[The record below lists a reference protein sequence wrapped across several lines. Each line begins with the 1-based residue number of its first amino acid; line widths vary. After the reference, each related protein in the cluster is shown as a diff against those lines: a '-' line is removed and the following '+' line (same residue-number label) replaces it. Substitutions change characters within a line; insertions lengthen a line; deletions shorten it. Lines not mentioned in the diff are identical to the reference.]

1 VIRALLAALC
11 LVLAGCQP
19 QRDADPL
26 AARLEAGRRVWN
38 GSCYFCHGYSGD
50 ARTVAAD
57 VLDPKPVDFTSAAA
71 ARLTRD
77 DMLRA
82 VREGRPGTAMQGF
95 ASRLSP
101 DEIAA
106 VTDFVRD
113 EFMRKKAGNT
123 RYHTAE
129 NGWPDHE
136 RYRAA
141 FPFARGELTLAAAP
155 ESLTPE
161 QAAGRRLFL
170 GSCVSC
176 HDGGAKREAPVWE
189 TRAVSF
195 PLNVDA
201 CASCHAYSAALHDRA
216 PPADAT
222 HGGKVKREDYVSG
235 PYARHDKAPE
245 LVGATPLERRGE
257 ALFQKNCAFCHAA
270 DGTGKNWIGTFMEPH
285 PRDLTD
291 PQFRRA
297 ATRERL
303 ARAIRDGLPG
313 TSMPAWKS
321 VLPPADT
328 EALVAY
334 VRRGFGPYAE

>member
-1 VIRALLAALC
+1 VIRAALLALC
-11 LVLAGCQP
+11 LALAGCQP
-19 QRDADPL
+19 QPSADADPL
-26 AARLEAGRRVWN
+26 AVGRKVWN

-57 VLDPKPVDFTSAAA
+57 VLDPRPFDFTSDAAS
-71 ARLTRD
+71 RLTREQ
-77 DMLRA
+77 MLRA
-82 VREGRPGTAMQGF
+82 VRDGRAGTAMRGF
-95 ASRLSP
+95 ASRLSAE
-101 DEIAA
+101 EIAA
-106 VTDFVRD
+106 VTDFVRE
-113 EFMRKKAGNT
+113 EFIRKRGENT

-129 NGWPDHE
+129 NGWPAHE

-161 QAAGRRLFL
+161 QAAGRQLFL

-176 HDGGAKREAPVWE
+176 HDGGAKKAAPAWE

-201 CASCHAYSAALHDRA
+201 CASCHAYSAALHDKT

-222 HGGKVKREDYVSG
+222 HGGRVKQEDYLSG
-235 PYARHDKAPE
+235 PYAKHDVAPPIA
-245 LVGATPLERRGE
+245 GATTLERRGE

-291 PQFRRA
+291 PAFRRA

-303 ARAIRDGLPG
+303 AYAIRDGLAG
-313 TSMPAWKS
+313 TSMPAWKA
-321 VLPPADT
+321 VLRESDIDAV
-328 EALVAY
+328 VAY
-334 VRRGFGPYAE
+334 VARGFGPYAD

>member
-1 VIRALLAALC
+1 MIRAALLGLA

-19 QRDADPL
+19 QPPAQVDPL
-26 AARLEAGRRVWN
+26 ALGRKVWN

-50 ARTVAAD
+50 ARTVAAGY
-57 VLDPKPVDFTSAAA
+57 LDPKPMDFTSEAATRL
-71 ARLTRD
+71 ARED
-77 DMLRA
+77 VVRA
-82 VREGRPGTAMQGF
+82 VRDGRPGTAMQGF
-95 ASRLSP
+95 AGRLSAA
-101 DEIAA
+101 EIDA
-106 VTDFVRD
+106 VADFVRD
-113 EFMRKKAGNT
+113 EFVRKKAENT
-123 RYHTAE
+123 RYHTRE
-129 NGWPDHE
+129 NGWADHE

-176 HDGGAKREAPVWE
+176 HDGGAKRDAPVWE
-189 TRAVSF
+189 ARAVSF

-201 CASCHAYSAALHDRA
+201 CASCHAYSATLHDRT
-216 PPADAT
+216 PPADET
-222 HGGKVKREDYVSG
+222 HGGKVKKEDYVSG
-235 PYARHDKAPE
+235 PYAKHDRAPA
-245 LVGATPLERRGE
+245 LADATPLERRGE

-291 PQFRRA
+291 PAFRRA
-297 ATRERL
+297 ATR
-303 ARAIRDGLPG
+303 ARIASAIRDGLPG

-321 VLPPADT
+321 VIGETDT
-328 EALVAY
+328 RALVAY
-334 VRRGFGPYAE
+334 VSRAFGPTVSD